1 MISTPKEELIA
12 RLRKVQQVIVDQQ
25 ADACI
30 ITTSVN
36 QFYLNDF
43 IFNGYFYILPESD
56 PLLFIKRPIGI
67 NGNRVEYIRKPEKNM
82 LHV

>member
-56 PLLFIKRPIGI
+56 PLLFIKRPD
-67 NGNRVEYIRKPEKNM
+67 RY
-82 LHV
+82 